1 MTGDALQRL
10 MRHKSYA
17 TTQRYI
23 NIAGQVKKAVESIH
37 VPDVLRSKSG

>member
-1 MTGDALQRL
+1 

-23 NIAGQVKKAVESIH
+23 NMARQMDEAVDALH
-37 VPDVLRSKSG
+37 VPEVAKKLAGG